1 MNNKK
6 KSKFLAVLAMTVG
19 FFMASIPTFAH
30 HGSGISYDMTKPWTT
45 KAVVTEWKYL
55 NPHPILLFDIT
66 DEKGNVAHWHS
77 EIITQPSW
85 MIRAGWTKSR
95 SEQALKPGTVVTL
108 TLCTSKA
115 GGTSAVVTKI
125 LNEKGEEIV
134 TNGTPGQ

>member
-1 MNNKK
+1 MNNE
-6 KSKFLAVLAMTVG
+6 KSKFFPILTVVVG
-19 FFMASIPTFAH
+19 FFMLSIPMFAH

-45 KAVVTEWKYL
+45 KAVVTDWKFI

-85 MIRAGWTKSR
+85 MVRAGWTKSR
-95 SEQALKPGTVVTL
+95 TEEALKPGTAVTL
-108 TLCTSKA
+108 TLCTSKV

-125 LNEKGEEIV
+125 VNDKGEEIV
-134 TNGTPGQ
+134 TNATPRQ